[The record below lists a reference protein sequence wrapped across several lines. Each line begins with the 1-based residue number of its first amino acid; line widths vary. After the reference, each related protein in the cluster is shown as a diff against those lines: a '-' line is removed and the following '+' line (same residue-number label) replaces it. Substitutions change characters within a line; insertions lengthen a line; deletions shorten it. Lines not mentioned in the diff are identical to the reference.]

1 MTLREIA
8 LFGAL
13 GLSLAACNPDPTVA
27 TPNQEVIAIN
37 AYNAAVATGTQYL
50 RLPLCAPVVVL
61 PCRTQGLSQ
70 KVYTA
75 LRSGRVAR
83 KQLLDAL
90 AANQT
95 APLTAIG
102 ALQAAYSVIQQIPQ
116 Q

>member
-1 MTLREIA
+1 MKKLVLGA
-8 LFGAL
+8 SLAL
-13 GLSLAACNPDPTVA
+13 GLAACNMDPTVA
-27 TPNQEVIAIN
+27 TPNQVVIAVN

-50 RLPLCAPVVVL
+50 KLPLCNPAPA
-61 PCRTQGLSQ
+61 PCRTQALSQ
-70 KVYTA
+70 SVYTS
-75 LRSGRVAR
+75 LKSGRVAR

-90 AANQT
+90 AKDQA